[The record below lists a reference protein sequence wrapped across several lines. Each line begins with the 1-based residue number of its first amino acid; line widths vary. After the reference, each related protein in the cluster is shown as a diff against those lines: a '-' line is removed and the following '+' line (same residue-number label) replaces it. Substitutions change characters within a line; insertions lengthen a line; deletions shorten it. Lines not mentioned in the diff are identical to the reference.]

1 MQYSMKQTC
10 LKVGMTYEA
19 LKFYCNQG
27 LVPNMKRDK
36 NNYRV
41 FDDRDIE
48 WIKGLLC
55 LKRCGMSLE
64 DMKRYLTLCLRGK
77 STIPERKEILKKQR
91 ELLMKKMAALQ
102 EDIAY
107 IDWKQTYYDDV
118 LSGKIKY
125 TSNLIDTDEE

>member
-10 LKVGMTYEA
+10 QQVGMTYEA

-27 LVPNMKRDK
+27 LVPNVKRDK

-41 FDDRDIE
+41 FDEHDIE
-48 WIKGLLC
+48 WIKGLIC

-64 DMKRYLTLCLRGK
+64 DMKCYLALCLKGK

-91 ELLMKKMAALQ
+91 ELLLNKMESLK

-107 IDWKQTYYDDV
+107 IDRKQNYYDDV
-118 LSGKIKY
+118 LSGKTEYI
-125 TSNLIDTDEE
+125 SNLIDTGKE

>member
-10 LKVGMTYEA
+10 QQVGMTYEA

-27 LVPNMKRDK
+27 LVPNVKRDK

-41 FDDRDIE
+41 FDERDIE
-48 WIKGLLC
+48 WTKGLIC

-77 STIPERKEILKKQR
+77 STIPERKEILKQQR
-91 ELLMKKMAALQ
+91 EFLVKKMENLQ

-107 IDWKQTYYDDV
+107 IDWKQSYYDDV
-118 LSGKIKY
+118 LSGKTKY
-125 TSNLIDTDEE
+125 TSNLIDTDEG